1 MGMDVCGRHPTS
13 KAGEYF
19 RANIW
24 SWPPIHALIV
34 QLCSDLLDEETL
46 EKLAFNDGAGPE
58 DQETCTEM
66 ANRFER
72 WLEHHICGHSL
83 DTDVRVTPEGRF
95 VSEEELALNPEMETL
110 SPYEVED
117 EHLKQWVDFLRHCR
131 GFAVH

>member
-1 MGMDVCGRHPTS
+1 MVPGGDESEADVDGQDDASAPARRNTSRDLNSVALQMRRGTMGMDVCGRHPTS

-34 QLCSDLLDEETL
+34 QLCSDLLDEETV

-58 DQETCTEM
+58 DQATCTEM

-83 DTDVRVTPEGRF
+83 
-95 VSEEELALNPEMETL
+95 
-110 SPYEVED
+110 
-117 EHLKQWVDFLRHCR
+117 
-131 GFAVH
+131 